1 MLDKNN
7 ITTMEKR
14 EILFRGWNKKN
25 KKWIYGYYFA
35 YRGYHFISP
44 DDKVNP
50 LDTYEDYVIDADTVG
65 QYTGMKD
72 AKGVKIFEG
81 DILKFTVPDGSIRYF
96 AVKWGTNERI
106 LMPLGGFEHDGNA
119 VRISGWCFVWN
130 GCPLYPTVID
140 GVADNEVMVVIGNV
154 NENQEL
160 IKTKRYE

>member
-1 MLDKNN
+1 
-7 ITTMEKR
+7 MEKR